1 MESPPNDSLTISS
14 NNNENVV
21 VEVDLAQLQVL
32 STEDEE
38 NNEEK
43 KEENT
48 DNVPIVDEINYDV
61 LDVFNHPMFCERV
74 AAWQDLTCNPH
85 CTQVTH
91 SNEYQ
96 SRTDLNFS
104 RVLEANAPIMKY
116 RRRRDEVKT
125 VIHWGQ
131 RKLLLSE
138 IEFLT
143 LHALPSSIVI
153 YAGAAPGTHIE
164 YLSKLFPDV
173 NFVLVDPSPFTVK
186 ERLPQ
191 IALRPNTLFT
201 DELAQEFGAMGK
213 DILFISDIRSADPT
227 VLSEEETEQQVAKD
241 MAQQG
246 HWHRLMCAR
255 KSMLKFRLSWRAG
268 KTKYLAGEIYLP
280 VWGPVTTTESRL
292 IADFNALEIEYDNT
306 KYEEQMF
313 HFNTVTRVARY
324 RHNIRGE
331 GIDHCYDC
339 TAEIAILRNYF
350 MKRKNIA
357 ENDPSL
363 NEQIGRMSRQISRKI
378 SSHRKLSSPN
388 PDPEKRKRVIVRR
401 QYVDGRPAYLS
412 ENHGHQAEKCH
423 FENKKKKQRKNK
435 FESTK
440 IDLEAIKMNI
450 INLNNINLANANSN
464 NVNINGVDQRRQES
478 EEKIIEGSITNT
490 SNDNKRKRDYE
501 DDSRTNL
508 NEIQGSDSKR
518 PKYSHFGD

>member
-1 MESPPNDSLTISS
+1 MFDH
-14 NNNENVV
+14 
-21 VEVDLAQLQVL
+21 
-32 STEDEE
+32 
-38 NNEEK
+38 
-43 KEENT
+43 
-48 DNVPIVDEINYDV
+48 PI
-61 LDVFNHPMFCERV
+61 FCERV
-74 AAWQDLTCNPH
+74 AAWQDLTRNPH

-96 SRTDLNFS
+96 SRTDLTFS
-104 RVLEANAPIMKY
+104 RVLASNAPRMKY

-143 LHALPSSIVI
+143 LHARPNTTVI

-164 YLSKLFPDV
+164 YLAKLFHNV

-213 DILFISDIRSADPT
+213 DILFVSDIRSADPS
-227 VLSEEETEQQVAKD
+227 VHSEDETEQQVAKD

-246 HWHRLMCAR
+246 RWHKLMGAR

-268 KTKYLAGEIYLP
+268 KTRYLAGEIYLP

-292 IADFNALEIEYDNT
+292 IVDVNAAEIEYDNT

-313 HFNTVTRVARY
+313 YFNTVTRVARY
-324 RHNIRGE
+324 RHNVRGE

-339 TAEIAILRNYF
+339 TSEVSILRNYI
-350 MKRKNIA
+350 MTRRSVA
-357 ENDPSL
+357 EHDPTL
-363 NEQIGRMSRQISRKI
+363 NEQIGVMSRQISRKI

-388 PDPEKRKRVIVRR
+388 PNPEQRKRVIVRR
-401 QYVDGRPAYLS
+401 QYVDGKPAYLIDS
-412 ENHGHQAEKCH
+412 HGHLAEKSH
-423 FENKKKKQRKNK
+423 FENKKKNTQPKSK
-435 FESTK
+435 FAATK

-450 INLNNINLANANSN
+450 IHLNNINMANANNKNNNNN
-464 NVNINGVDQRRQES
+464 NVNNIGADLKANLS
-478 EEKIIEGSITNT
+478 EEKTNEGIPANYS
-490 SNDNKRKRDYE
+490 SDNKRKRDSE
-501 DDSRTNL
+501 DDSQANS
-508 NEIQGSDSKR
+508 NEIRGSEAKR
-518 PKYSHFGD
+518 PKHTHFGD